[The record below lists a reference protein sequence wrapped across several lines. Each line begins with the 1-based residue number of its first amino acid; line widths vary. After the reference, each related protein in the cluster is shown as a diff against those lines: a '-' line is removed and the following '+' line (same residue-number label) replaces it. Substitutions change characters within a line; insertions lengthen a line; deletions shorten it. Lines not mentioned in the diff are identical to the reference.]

1 MRCQHKL
8 VGVMKF
14 TLSVLL
20 KKKKKNSLEN
30 KISMLNLLI
39 RNYSTF
45 RVFHIILSLTLSLEY
60 RTLPFLL
67 PEIHLIPLLCC

>member
-20 KKKKKNSLEN
+20 KKKNSLEN

-39 RNYSTF
+39 RNYSTL

>member
-1 MRCQHKL
+1 
-8 VGVMKF
+8 MKF

-20 KKKKKNSLEN
+20 KKKNSLEN

-60 RTLPFLL
+60 
-67 PEIHLIPLLCC
+67 

>member
-20 KKKKKNSLEN
+20 KKKNSLEN

>member
-1 MRCQHKL
+1 
-8 VGVMKF
+8 MKF

-20 KKKKKNSLEN
+20 KKKNSLEN

-39 RNYSTF
+39 RNYSTL

-67 PEIHLIPLLCC
+67 PEIHLIPLLLKIILFCS

>member
-1 MRCQHKL
+1 
-8 VGVMKF
+8 
-14 TLSVLL
+14 
-20 KKKKKNSLEN
+20 
-30 KISMLNLLI
+30 MLNLLI
-39 RNYSTF
+39 RNYSTL